1 MAYLLA
7 LMTCMATIF
16 YGASYSQV
24 QAASGPRM
32 SAVVGLNG
40 FYDRYGWVPVELRFN
55 HVSLTASAVVSVEIN
70 AAFDATRNA
79 AGALEWSVPLE
90 RGRVTT
96 REISVPGW
104 VVYSNAVVDCLVNNE
119 VVAQTRL
126 SGNELGKVAFVGVLS
141 GRAEAAQFLTGST
154 DGAGGL
160 PVLPMTFGA
169 NSLPTNA
176 NLLQSLNAV
185 VASPDE
191 LADMDAAHRQGLLE
205 WVKLG
210 GLLLVTGTSPSP
222 PAWEVSILPLLAGP
236 SHNAPGALFAHFA
249 GTASA
254 PPKPVGVSVAGA
266 RSEADVWA
274 GNRTTPLIAALSV
287 GRGTVVQTAF
297 TPTESSLISW
307 SNNTSL
313 WTQLLGR
320 ATNQPQSALPPKL
333 TAQPFDSLA
342 SASAV
347 LAPLRVPSLP
357 FWAVIFVGY
366 AALVGPILF
375 IVLRRFR
382 VEPWAWIALP
392 LISLLT
398 TLGMYSFGV
407 KERPQGL
414 LTEGVG
420 VFDLVGDGTA
430 EGYGVSSFMSPS
442 ISPVDV
448 SSSGQM
454 MVLPLSQSD
463 IHSLNSATVYHGT
476 YTVVH
481 YPQVGRWTVHDVIS
495 SGAVLNQGQVDLQL
509 WSTSKHLSGIVR
521 NDTPYELHD
530 VALCWN
536 GKLVEVG
543 DMTPGTVMTIGKRTV
558 VAFAG
563 GSYLTAYSAYNHD
576 LTRGIGRSLSNFAAQ
591 TNLMHGSTDTT
602 DVMMVATTTDRTPGL
617 ASVVSDLRTSSD
629 HSLVLVRE
637 FGKVTIYPSIGVTI
651 Q

>member
-1 MAYLLA
+1 MAFIATLLWGPA
-7 LMTCMATIF
+7 PTEA
-16 YGASYSQV
+16 
-24 QAASGPRM
+24 QAASLKM
-32 SAVVGLNG
+32 SASVGLNG
-40 FYDRYGWVPVELRFN
+40 FYDRYGWVPVELRFADVP
-55 HVSLTASAVVSVEIN
+55 VSTSAVVSVQVN
-70 AAFDATRNA
+70 ASFDASRNA
-79 AGALEWSVPLE
+79 GGALEWSVPLV
-90 RGRVTT
+90 RGRVAT

-141 GRAEAAQFLTGST
+141 TRAEAAQFLTGST

-160 PVLPMTFGA
+160 PVLPMTFAA

-176 NLLQSLNAV
+176 NLLQSLTAV

-191 LADMDAAHRQGLLE
+191 LGDMNSAHREALLE
-205 WVKLG
+205 WVRLG
-210 GLLLVTGTSPSP
+210 GLLVVTGTSPTP
-222 PAWEVSILPLLAGP
+222 PAFEAGILPLVAGP
-236 SHNAPGALFAHFA
+236 SHDVAGSLFARFA
-249 GTASA
+249 GTGSS
-254 PPKPVGVSVAGA
+254 PPKPVSVSVSSA
-266 RSEADVWA
+266 RQEAAIWA
-274 GNRTTPLIAALSV
+274 GNQTTPLIAALSL

-307 SNNTSL
+307 SNNASL
-313 WTQLLGR
+313 WTQILGR
-320 ATNQPQSALPPKL
+320 ATAEPQSALPPKL
-333 TAQPFDSLA
+333 TAQPVDSLA

-357 FWAVIFVGY
+357 FWAIIFVIY

-375 IVLRRFR
+375 IVLRKFR
-382 VEPWAWIALP
+382 VEPWAWIVLP
-392 LISLLT
+392 LISLVT

-407 KERPQGL
+407 RERPQGL

-430 EGYGVSSFMSPS
+430 EGYGVRSFMSPS

-463 IHSLNSATVYHGT
+463 IHAVDSATVYHGT
-476 YTVVH
+476 FTVVH
-481 YPQVGRWTVHDVIS
+481 YPQVGRWTVHDVVS
-495 SGAVLNQGQVDLQL
+495 SGAALNQGQVDLQL
-509 WSTSKHLSGIVR
+509 WSTANQLSGIVR
-521 NDTPYELHD
+521 NDTPYALHD

-536 GKLVEVG
+536 GKLVLVG
-543 DMTPGTVMTIGKRTV
+543 DMTPGTVITIGKTTAV
-558 VAFAG
+558 ESAG
-563 GSYLTAYSAYNHD
+563 GSYLTAYSSYNHD
-576 LTRGIGRSLSNFAAQ
+576 LTRGIGRSISNFAAQ
-591 TNLMHGSTDTT
+591 TNLMRGSTDTT

-617 ASVVSDLRTSSD
+617 PSVVSELRTSSD

-637 FGKVTIYPSIGVTI
+637 FGNVTIYPSIGVTI